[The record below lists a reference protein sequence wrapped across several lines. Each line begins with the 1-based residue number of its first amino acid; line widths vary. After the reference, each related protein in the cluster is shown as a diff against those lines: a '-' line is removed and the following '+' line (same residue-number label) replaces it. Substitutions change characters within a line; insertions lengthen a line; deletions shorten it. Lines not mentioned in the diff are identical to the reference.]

1 MHAWCPSTGA
11 AIADS
16 IPDSSS
22 RRTQRSQSAIQ
33 FFLDS
38 FRKVF
43 LEVDAQP
50 LLLQLKE
57 RFKLVLLGV
66 FAKLLSDP
74 FRELFFALFAGAL
87 DFGVDYGVSK
97 DT

>member
-1 MHAWCPSTGA
+1 MTGQTFMACGGNVEAAMHAWCPSIGA

-33 FFLDS
+33 LFLDS

-43 LEVDAQP
+43 VGREDRTLE
-50 LLLQLKE
+50 
-57 RFKLVLLGV
+57 
-66 FAKLLSDP
+66 S
-74 FRELFFALFAGAL
+74 
-87 DFGVDYGVSK
+87 
-97 DT
+97 